1 MNHRMNHIA
10 SPSQRIACLLVLS
23 GLLAGSCQKT
33 GNPDPV
39 QFATSPQRTAV
50 LPGLIDEAS
59 GIVDSRSMSG
69 NLWVEEDGGNPA
81 QLSLLTHGGKLAG
94 RYALPGTTNRDWED
108 LTIGPGPQSN
118 TTYLYLADIGDN
130 NATNDV
136 NTIYRFAEPT
146 SLADPVREL
155 TRIQFRYPDGAH
167 DAETLLLDPL
177 TRDLWIVTKREAKV
191 QLYRLP
197 YPQSTDQPMVAER
210 VGELPLSVVT
220 GGSLSTDGREII
232 LKTYTGLYYWS
243 RQAGESVGQALI
255 RTEPRQFNYLIEP
268 QGEAVCFDKES
279 NGFYTLSE
287 RASAASVTL
296 NYYGRQ

>member
-1 MNHRMNHIA
+1 MNSTVFA
-10 SPSQRIACLLVLS
+10 SQRIACLLVLG
-23 GLLAGSCQKT
+23 GLLAGSCQQT
-33 GNPDPV
+33 GNPNPAH
-39 QFATSPQRTAV
+39 FATSPQRKPV
-50 LPGLIDEAS
+50 RPGLIDEAS
-59 GIVDSRSMSG
+59 GIVDSRLMPG
-69 NLWVEEDGGNPA
+69 HLWVEEDGGTTT
-81 QLSLLTHGGKLAG
+81 QLSLLAYDGSLTA

-108 LTIGPGPQSN
+108 LTIGPGPQPN

-136 NTIYRFAEPT
+136 NTIYRFAEPG
-146 SLADPVREL
+146 SLTEPLRDL
-155 TRIQFRYPDGAH
+155 TRIQFRYPDGAR

-177 TRDLWIVTKREAKV
+177 TRDLWIITKREAKV
-191 QLYRLP
+191 HIYRLP

-243 RQAGESVGQALI
+243 RQPGESVGQALL
-255 RTEPRQFNYLIEP
+255 RAEPRQFNYLIEP
-268 QGEAVCFDKES
+268 QGEAVCFDKEG

-296 NYYGRQ
+296 NYYGRL